1 MNAYNSSLQNKNA
14 LGFPFKGFSKVYVFL
29 LVVAVLGLIYF
40 VRKNAALILVVM
52 VVIMSNAIIT
62 GGLVGLEDR
71 YSTRQNYLIILLF
84 LVILS
89 NSVLTY
95 FKKGKNYIIF

>member
-1 MNAYNSSLQNKNA
+1 M
-14 LGFPFKGFSKVYVFL
+14 SKVYVFL
-29 LVVAVLGLIYF
+29 LFVSALGLIYF
-40 VRKNAALILVVM
+40 KRKYAKFIIVVG
-52 VVIMSNAIIT
+52 VAIISNAIVT

-95 FKKGKNYIIF
+95 FKKEKRNITF